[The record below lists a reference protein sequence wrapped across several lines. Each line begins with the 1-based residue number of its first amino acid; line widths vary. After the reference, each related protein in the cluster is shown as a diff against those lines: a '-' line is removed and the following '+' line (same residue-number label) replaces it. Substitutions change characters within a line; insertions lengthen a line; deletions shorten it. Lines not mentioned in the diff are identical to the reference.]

1 MINYQSTDNEESALE
16 LSATDQ
22 SWHYKRSSTRN
33 SDKKHSGASLTRINQ
48 TPNPKKFKFHTLLHE
63 LSNLK
68 TENSM
73 LKQCLAQRIRPFRS
87 DCKFSRRFRV
97 GTPSRQK
104 PCGVCSKL
112 LSKGYTT
119 KFCPIHGYD
128 A

>member
-16 LSATDQ
+16 MSATVQ
-22 SWHYKRSSTRN
+22 SWQYKRSSSRN
-33 SDKKHSGASLTRINQ
+33 SDKKHSGASLAKINH
-48 TPNPKKFKFHTLLHE
+48 TPDTKKFKFHTLLHE

-73 LKQCLAQRIRPFRS
+73 LKQYLAQRARPFRS
-87 DCKFSRRFRV
+87 DCKFARGFRN
-97 GTPSRQK
+97 GTPSRLK

-128 A
+128 T